1 MTHYITLSACS
12 VSVQREKYQREQEKL
27 KEEWEKAQR
36 EVEEE
41 ERRHHEEVRKT
52 DTGGNRDPT
61 DPSHIRFI
69 IQYGDRSSAPHQ
81 PSAPCDTIV
90 LSLADWERKQEVL
103 EKQADQ
109 SNRHSPDQVNTAAQ
123 QNGQRTEP
131 QESQTATPQL
141 QFIQDGSWS
150 NKTKER
156 QEDLKKTAS
165 LDRKQSP
172 PQSQTTKMRRTG
184 SCENVLGTHPSK
196 SPTPSQDTP
205 PPSPSR
211 SVSGKKLCSSCAH
224 PLGKGAAMIIES
236 LGLYFHIQCFKCGIC
251 KGLLGDSSAGTDVRI
266 RNGLLNC
273 QECYIKSR
281 AAGQPTTL

>member
-1 MTHYITLSACS
+1 MALGA
-12 VSVQREKYQREQEKL
+12 
-27 KEEWEKAQR
+27 
-36 EVEEE
+36 
-41 ERRHHEEVRKT
+41 
-52 DTGGNRDPT
+52 
-61 DPSHIRFI
+61 
-69 IQYGDRSSAPHQ
+69 
-81 PSAPCDTIV
+81 
-90 LSLADWERKQEVL
+90 
-103 EKQADQ
+103 
-109 SNRHSPDQVNTAAQ
+109 
-123 QNGQRTEP
+123 
-131 QESQTATPQL
+131 
-141 QFIQDGSWS
+141 

-172 PQSQTTKMRRTG
+172 PQSQTTKMR
-184 SCENVLGTHPSK
+184 
-196 SPTPSQDTP
+196 
-205 PPSPSR
+205 R